1 MPRNHQFPPHRLRRR
16 LAALA
21 SITALTLGSLA
32 LAGCGNDDE
41 LPPMEPEDPPME
53 EPAQDPAMGDD
64 PAMEQDPGMQPDD
77 MEDDPMSSQEP
88 MMDDDESNY

>member
-1 MPRNHQFPPHRLRRR
+1 MTRNHQVPTPRLRRR
-16 LAALA
+16 LSAIVA
-21 SITALTLGSLA
+21 ITALSLGSLT

-53 EPAQDPAMGDD
+53 EPAQEPTMGDD

-88 MMDDDESNY
+88 MMDDEESNY